1 KKKKKKKKKGKK
13 KPPPSTAEIMET
25 PPMTGPKEGNKSD
38 ATQLPK
44 KPTIIFPIMPPGTS
58 FPKIAPA
65 IAPII
70 PPTINA
76 HRKLNI

>member
-1 KKKKKKKKKGKK
+1 
-13 KPPPSTAEIMET
+13 
-25 PPMTGPKEGNKSD
+25 MTGPKEGNKSD

-76 HRKLNI
+76 HRKLIFHLLFIFDNGSFVG